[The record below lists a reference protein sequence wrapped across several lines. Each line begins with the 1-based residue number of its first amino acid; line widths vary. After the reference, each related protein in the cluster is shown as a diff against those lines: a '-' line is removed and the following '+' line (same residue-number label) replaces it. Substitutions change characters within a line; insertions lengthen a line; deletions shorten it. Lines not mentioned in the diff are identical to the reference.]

1 MFDILYSNP
10 FVIFII
16 GAVLIYYSSELLIS
30 NSITISNRFNIPKF
44 IIGGTIIA
52 LGTSLPEIVVS
63 VLANIKGNSNIAIGN
78 IVGSNIANL
87 GLVLGLSLCFKS
99 IDINKKNYEYLY
111 NVASLVFIT
120 FIFYFTLRCGHISYI
135 HACIFIILYIIYFF
149 IYIKYF
155 NNEYEIDSLKS
166 DINIVSNFIKL
177 IFGMVL
183 IYYGSQFFIDGAIG
197 IASKIGV
204 NDISIGLTI
213 VAIGTSAPEL
223 IVSLNALR
231 KNESMLAL
239 GNVFGSNIANIV
251 FAGGISSLVKNIHIN
266 YDEIFIFSNIMLL
279 LTVLLLVII
288 ISSRKIYKIF
298 SLIFISVYI
307 IFIYIN
313 FYNY

>member
-63 VLANIKGNSNIAIGN
+63 VLANIKGNSSIAIGN

-99 IDINKKNYEYLY
+99 IDINKQNYEYLY
-111 NVASLVFIT
+111 NVVSLGFIT
-120 FIFYFTLRCGHISYI
+120 FVFYFSLRCGHISYI
-135 HACIFIILYIIYFF
+135 HAYIFIILYIIYFF

-183 IYYGSQFFIDGAIG
+183 IYYGSQLFIDGAIG
-197 IASKIGV
+197 IANKIGV
-204 NDISIGLTI
+204 DDMSIGLTI

-239 GNVFGSNIANIV
+239 GNVFGSNIANII
-251 FAGGISSLVKNIHIN
+251 FAGGISSLVKNIYIN